1 MTQAWLLEIVK
12 AAAATMELIDAM
24 KEHLGSRLRESYTD
38 AFVRVIQDATE
49 GLRRAAAPKQRVAS
63 EVIQEDVDKAL
74 DALNVLMRSERE
86 EDAAA
91 ALAALGHL
99 AKDAETRPG
108 CKRAAQ
114 HLEDI
119 LRNAA

>member
-1 MTQAWLLEIVK
+1 MMQAWLLEIVK
-12 AAAATMELIDAM
+12 AAAATMEFIEAM
-24 KEHLGSRLRESYTD
+24 KEHLGLRLHESYTD

-49 GLRRAAAPKQRVAS
+49 DLNRGAAPKQRVAS
-63 EVIQEDVDKAL
+63 EVIQEDVEKAL
-74 DALNVLMRSERE
+74 GALNTLLRNEGE

-91 ALAALGHL
+91 ALGALSHL
-99 AKDAETRPG
+99 AKDAETIPG
-108 CKRAAQ
+108 CKEAAQ